1 VKMFI
6 LKDFM
11 CHGLIKLSEKTIEY
25 QGVRKKTEIDSSE

>member
-11 CHGLIKLSEKTIEY
+11 CHGLIELFEKTIEY
-25 QGVRKKTEIDSSE
+25 QGVRKETEIDKQ